1 VSPSGAEPV
10 ARRPRIALLWHRHRA
25 RWTLPLVIIVIIGLV
40 AIVDHVASQRI
51 SQVDEQNTSALV
63 AASGGSVV
71 VNLDQPWAGFN
82 PNTPAGANS
91 STTTLLASVLP
102 SAYVVDP
109 KLTPE
114 VNTDLLSSV
123 EATSTSPLTIQYMIN
138 PQAVWSDGVHVDADD
153 FIYQWQSQRGDG
165 LDVNGQPDQVASTL
179 GYRDVASV
187 TGSDP
192 PHGSTCDPGSI
203 TDDDVGLCPNGLT
216 VTVVFTTPYTD
227 WRVMFDH
234 MVPGHVAR
242 RVGWSHGFDSFNPS
256 NDLSAGP
263 MIVQSVATDG
273 RAVLVRNPKWWG
285 TPAILGRVTVR
296 VAPTQASWA
305 GSLARVNQA
314 VAQPTSFDL
323 QSLNVVS
330 SLPNTQSGVHP
341 SLNMYEL
348 DFDVTSPVTVHPAA
362 RQAIAHAINRSDLLA
377 QTFGVLDSSL
387 VVNQDHLGVAAQP
400 DYQASSAAGEYDFR
414 DLVTTDRLLRSLGYH
429 QDATGTYVDASG
441 AALTI
446 RMAVE
451 MGNPWIAQ
459 VATEIVAQLHE
470 AGLTVVTV
478 PVDGTAGLTA
488 AAADNSYEIALVSRL
503 SSPYESASADWYS
516 EDQGALGVDDQQN
529 WSNFDDPQVDQL
541 FSQAEE
547 ALNPVTG
554 ESIYGQIDDQLWDQ
568 MISLPLF
575 GEPAFQANGVQIGN
589 VQFNASPDG
598 LLWNLPQ
605 WSTLKPGSSGPS
617 S

>member
-1 VSPSGAEPV
+1 VSQSGAEPV
-10 ARRPRIALLWHRHRA
+10 ERRPRLAVLWHRHRA

-51 SQVDEQNTSALV
+51 SRVDEQNTSALV
-63 AASGGSVV
+63 PASGGSAV
-71 VNLDQPWAGFN
+71 VNLDQPWSGFN

-91 STTTLLASVLP
+91 STTTLLTSVLP

-114 VNTDLLSSV
+114 INTDLLSGV

-138 PQAVWSDGVHVDADD
+138 PRAVWSDGVHVDADD

-165 LDVNGQPDQVASTL
+165 LDSNGQPDQVASTL
-179 GYRDVASV
+179 GYRDVQSV
-187 TGSDP
+187 AGSDP

-203 TDDDVGLCPNGLT
+203 ADNDVGLCPNGLT
-216 VTVVFTTPYTD
+216 VNVVFTTPYTD

-234 MVPGHVAR
+234 MVPAHIAR
-242 RVGWSHGFDSFNPS
+242 RVGWSNGFDTFNPS

-263 MIVQSVATDG
+263 MIVQSVSKSG
-273 RAVLVRNPKWWG
+273 QAVLVRNPKWWG

-296 VAPTQASWA
+296 VAATEGSWV
-305 GSLARVNQA
+305 GSLARFNQA
-314 VAQPTSFDL
+314 VVQPTSFNL
-323 QSLNVVS
+323 QSLNIVS
-330 SLPNTQSGVHP
+330 SLPNTQSGVHS
-341 SLNMYEL
+341 SLTMYEL
-348 DFDVTSPVTVHPAA
+348 DFNLQSPVTAHQAA
-362 RQAIAHAINRSDLLA
+362 RQAIAHAIDRNDLLA
-377 QTFGVLDSSL
+377 QTFGALDSSL
-387 VVNQDHLGVAAQP
+387 VVNQDHLAVASQP
-400 DYQASSAAGEYDFR
+400 DYSASSAAGEYGSR
-414 DLVTTDRLLRSLGYH
+414 DLVTTNRLLRSLGYH
-429 QDATGTYVDASG
+429 QDSTGAYVDASG
-441 AALTI
+441 AALTV

-451 MGNPWIAQ
+451 VGDPWIEQ
-459 VATEIVAQLHE
+459 VATEITAQLHE

-478 PVDGTAGLTA
+478 PVDGAAGMTGA
-488 AAADNSYEIALVSRL
+488 AANNSYEIALVSRVFT
-503 SSPYESASADWYS
+503 PYQSVSADWYS
-516 EDQGALGVDDQQN
+516 EDQGALGVDDEQD

-568 MISLPLF
+568 MVSLPLF

-598 LLWNLPQ
+598 LFWNLPQ
-605 WSTLKPGSSGPS
+605 WATLKPGSSTQS